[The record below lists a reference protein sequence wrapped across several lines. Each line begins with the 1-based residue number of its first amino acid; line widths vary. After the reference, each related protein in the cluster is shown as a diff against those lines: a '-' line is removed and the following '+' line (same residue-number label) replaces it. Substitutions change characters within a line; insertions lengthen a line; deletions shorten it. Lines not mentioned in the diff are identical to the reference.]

1 MWGIIPA
8 AGRGT
13 RMQPLGFSKELL
25 PVGSR
30 DAEGREHPLAVSE
43 HLLERMLLGGADKIC
58 FVIAP
63 GKTDILHYFG
73 GRYSEADIVYA
84 VQPEP
89 RGLCDSL
96 FRSTHVLGHD
106 DDVLIGL
113 PDTVWFP
120 KTAYRALPRC
130 GLAFVL
136 FPVQQPELFDAV
148 VTDERDRVIEI
159 QVKSPTPRTSW
170 VWGAVK
176 VSAGIFRDLHQLWI
190 ARQRADEYLGTLVN
204 AYLTAGGQAFGF
216 KVGTAYADVGT
227 PTGYRD
233 AVRALAPQPSSIEY
247 QGSKPQLGGT
257 AGRPETC

>member
-25 PVGSR
+25 PLGSR
-30 DAEGREHPLAVSE
+30 DEGGEEHPLAVSE
-43 HLLERMLLGGADKIC
+43 HLLERMVLSGADKIC

-73 GRYSEADIVYA
+73 GRYSKADILYA

-89 RGLCDSL
+89 LGLCDSL
-96 FRSTHVLGHD
+96 FRSVHVLD
-106 DDVLIGL
+106 RNDDVLIGL

-120 KTAYRALPRC
+120 KTAYLELPRC

-148 VTDERDRVIEI
+148 VTDERNRVIEI
-159 QVKSPTPRTSW
+159 QVKSAEPKTRW
-170 VWGAVK
+170 VWGAIKLTGAV
-176 VSAGIFRDLHQLWI
+176 FQDLHHLWI

-204 AYLTAGGQAFGF
+204 AYLKAGGEAFGF

-233 AVRALAPQPSSIEY
+233 AMRALSPPPPAIEY
-247 QGSKPQLGGT
+247 QGFIAQFGDT
-257 AGRPETC
+257 VGRPGSC